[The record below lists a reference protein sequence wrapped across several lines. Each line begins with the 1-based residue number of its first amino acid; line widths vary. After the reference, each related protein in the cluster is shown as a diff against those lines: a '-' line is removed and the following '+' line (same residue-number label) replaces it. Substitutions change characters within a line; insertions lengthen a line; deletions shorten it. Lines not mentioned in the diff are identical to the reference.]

1 MGGSVLNRE
10 QIIEPDISVFVLI
23 LLMLM
28 FAPTSVVAKKR
39 IHRMTRVAED
49 CSVCHQD
56 AHAVPGVLFNREC
69 AVCHTDNSGKP
80 ASQFERKG
88 SLEQFKKPENPD
100 AGMQLP
106 MYYDESRIGGKAND
120 MVLIPDGE
128 FVMGTNDRL
137 PDEGPEHKVN
147 IPAFYIDKYE
157 VTNLQYKQFID
168 ATNRK
173 SPEHFRNRTFPDG
186 KADHPVTY
194 VSWYDADEY
203 CHWAGKRLPSEQEWE
218 KTARSTDGRI
228 YPWGNDFAI
237 TRANT
242 PQHWLVLEQ
251 DGDTTPVGAFPEG
264 VSAFGTF
271 DMSGNVWEWTASWYK
286 PHPGNHRVTENYGE
300 KYKVLKGGSWW
311 DCSFYKCGISAPSY
325 NRSFFLQSTKN
336 KSFGF
341 RCAKSVN

>member
-1 MGGSVLNRE
+1 MNRE
-10 QIIEPDISVFVLI
+10 QYLEPDILVFVII
-23 LLMLM
+23 LLMLT
-28 FAPTSVVAKKR
+28 FAPANVFAKKR
-39 IHRMTRVAED
+39 THRLIRTPEN

-56 AHAVPGVLFNREC
+56 AAHAGPGGMFNKQC
-69 AVCHTDNSGKP
+69 AICHTDGSDQP
-80 ASQFERKG
+80 AAQFEREG
-88 SLEQFKKPENPD
+88 SLERFEKPKNPN

-106 MYYDESRIGGKAND
+106 MYYDQTRIGKKAND
-120 MVLIPDGE
+120 MILVPAGE
-128 FVMGTNDRL
+128 FIMGTNDRL
-137 PDEGPEHKVN
+137 PDEGPEHKVTVT
-147 IPAFYIDKYE
+147 AFYIDKYE

-168 ATNRK
+168 TTNHK
-173 SPEHFRNRTFPDG
+173 SPNHFRNRTFPDG
-186 KADHPVTY
+186 KADHPVVY

-203 CHWAGKRLPSEQEWE
+203 CHWAGKRLPTEQEWE
-218 KTARSTDGRI
+218 KAARSTDGRI

-242 PQHWLVLEQ
+242 PQHWLILEQ
-251 DGDTTPVGAFPEG
+251 DGDTTPVGAFPAG
-264 VSAFGTF
+264 VSAYGTY

-286 PHPGNHRVTENYGE
+286 PHPGNERVTENYGE

-341 RCAKSVN
+341 RCAKNAD